1 MCVLRDL
8 EDNTYEILGVDEDS
22 DLLYDIDD
30 IKSEDI
36 GTVKHIMV
44 QVGLMCVLRDLEDN
58 TYEILGVDEDSD
70 LLYDIDD
77 IKSEDIGTVKH
88 IMVQVGFPAE

>member
-1 MCVLRDL
+1 M
-8 EDNTYEILGVDEDS
+8 
-22 DLLYDIDD
+22 
-30 IKSEDI
+30 
-36 GTVKHIMV
+36 TVENEYTD
-44 QVGLMCVLRDLEDN
+44 GARSMCVLRDLEDN

>member
-8 EDNTYEILGVDEDS
+8 EDNTYEILGVDED
-22 DLLYDIDD
+22 
-30 IKSEDI
+30 
-36 GTVKHIMV
+36 
-44 QVGLMCVLRDLEDN
+44 RDLR
-58 TYEILGVDEDSD
+58 YE
-70 LLYDIDD
+70 IDD